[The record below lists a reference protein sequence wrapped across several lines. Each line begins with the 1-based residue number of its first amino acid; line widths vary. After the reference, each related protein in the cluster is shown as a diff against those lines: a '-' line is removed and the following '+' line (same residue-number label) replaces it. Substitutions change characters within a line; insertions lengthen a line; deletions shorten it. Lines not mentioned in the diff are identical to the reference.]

1 MLEGYAKR
9 IEDRR
14 GRRYS
19 TSRLVERHFPSQ
31 FDNKAHKPNC
41 TVCPIIPNKCSKKDK
56 SHCKR
61 KQTTFFS
68 DDCPGKPSL
77 CIIQYFRI
85 YHTVKR
91 YGQLY
96 TCDNSEK
103 NNN

>member
-19 TSRLVERHFPSQ
+19 TAHLSSRLVERHFPSQ

-41 TVCPIIPNKCSKKDK
+41 TVCSIMPNKCSKKDK

-68 DDCPGKPSL
+68 DDCSGKPPL
-77 CIIQYFRI
+77 CIIPCFCI
-85 YHTVKR
+85 
-91 YGQLY
+91 
-96 TCDNSEK
+96 
-103 NNN
+103 